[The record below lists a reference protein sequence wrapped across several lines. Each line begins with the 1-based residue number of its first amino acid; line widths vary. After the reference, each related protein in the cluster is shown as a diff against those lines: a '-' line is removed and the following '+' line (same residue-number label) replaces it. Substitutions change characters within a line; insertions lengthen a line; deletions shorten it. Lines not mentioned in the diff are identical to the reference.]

1 MSTAKS
7 KNASATT
14 GTTVKTKTKSDWK
27 RKDLV
32 AIESLDPAEIEILF
46 AQADVF
52 KPTLDSREK
61 YDSLHGHTVVNLF
74 LEPSTRTR
82 TAFEV
87 SAKRLGADVIS
98 IAGSASSLVKGET
111 LRDTALNIRAL
122 NADMII
128 MRHSAAGSAQ
138 YLANTLDIPVINAG
152 DGAHAHPTQALLD
165 AYTLREHFGH
175 GPHRSLKGLHV
186 TILGDILFSR
196 VARSNIHCLT
206 KLGVHVTLAGPT
218 TLVPETFNTYKN
230 VRVVHDLREAL
241 HDADA
246 VMLLRIQHERQTTT
260 HFPSLGEYTSMFG
273 LNRERESWLKPGAIV
288 MHPGPINRGVEVE
301 SEIADGPR
309 SVILE
314 QVHNGIAVR
323 MAVLHLCAK
332 ACEARKNN

>member
-1 MSTAKS
+1 MTENNTA
-7 KNASATT
+7 AWT
-14 GTTVKTKTKSDWK
+14 
-27 RKDLV
+27 RKDLIG
-32 AIESLDPAEIEILF
+32 IEHLSKSEIEAIF
-46 AQADVF
+46 AQAEIF
-52 KPTLDSREK
+52 KPTLAGRDK
-61 YDSLHGHTVVNLF
+61 QTSLHGYTVVNLF

-128 MRHSAAGSAQ
+128 MRHSAAGAAA
-138 YLANTLDIPVINAG
+138 YLARVMDIPIINAG

-165 AYTLREHFGH
+165 AFTLRERFGKDIS
-175 GPHRSLKGLHV
+175 GRKV

-196 VARSNIHCLT
+196 VARSNIYCLT
-206 KLGVHVTLAGPT
+206 KLGVEVTLAGPT
-218 TLVPETFNTYKN
+218 TLVPQTFTNYPG
-230 VRVVHDLREAL
+230 VRVVHDLRQAL
-241 HDADA
+241 DGADA

-273 LNRERESWLKPGAIV
+273 LNKKRMSWLKPDAII

-301 SEIADGPR
+301 SDIADGPR
-309 SVILE
+309 SVILD

-323 MAVLHLCAK
+323 MAVLHLCAGSLNK
-332 ACEARKNN
+332 

>member
-1 MSTAKS
+1 MRTAQNKKALTRSTP
-7 KNASATT
+7 
-14 GTTVKTKTKSDWK
+14 VPPVWK

-32 AIESLDPAEIEILF
+32 AIEAISAAEIEAIF
-46 AQADVF
+46 AQADEF
-52 KPTLDSREK
+52 YPSLDSRAK
-61 YDSLHGHTVVNLF
+61 LNSLSGYTVVNLF

-87 SAKRLGADVIS
+87 SAKRLGADVIGIDS
-98 IAGSASSLVKGET
+98 SASSLVKGET
-111 LRDTALNIRAL
+111 LRDTALNVRAL

-128 MRHSAAGSAQ
+128 MRHSAAGAAQ
-138 YLANTLDIPVINAG
+138 YLANVLDVSVVNAG

-165 AYTLREHFGH
+165 AYTLRKHFGK
-175 GPHRSLKGLHV
+175 GPGRSIAGLNV

-206 KLGVHVTLAGPT
+206 KLGAKITLAGPT
-218 TLVPETFNTYKN
+218 TLVPDTFNTYDD

-241 HDADA
+241 RDADA

>member
-1 MSTAKS
+1 MTDNTETA
-7 KNASATT
+7 AETT
-14 GTTVKTKTKSDWK
+14 EWN

-32 AIESLDPAEIEILF
+32 AIEELSPSEIELIF
-46 AQADVF
+46 AKADKF
-52 KPTLDSREK
+52 KSTLNSRGK
-61 YDSLHGHTVVNLF
+61 YDSLSGHTVVNLF

-98 IAGSASSLVKGET
+98 IAGNASSLVKGES
-111 LRDTALNIRAL
+111 LRDTALNVRAL

-128 MRHSAAGSAQ
+128 MRHSSAGAAS
-138 YLANTLDIPVINAG
+138 YLARVLDIPVINAG
-152 DGAHAHPTQALLD
+152 DGAHSHPTQALLD
-165 AYTLREHFGH
+165 AYTLREHFGT
-175 GPHRSLKGLHV
+175 GQDRSIKERKV

-196 VARSNIHCLT
+196 VARSNIHCLV
-206 KLGVHVTLAGPT
+206 KLGASVTLAGPT
-218 TLVPETFNTYKN
+218 TLVPKTFATYPG

-241 HDADA
+241 DGADA

-273 LNRERESWLKPGAIV
+273 LNRERAGWLKPETII

-314 QVHNGIAVR
+314 QVRNGIAVR
-323 MAVLHLCAK
+323 MAVLDLCA
-332 ACEARKNN
+332 AAWREQQRRTAGAAAL